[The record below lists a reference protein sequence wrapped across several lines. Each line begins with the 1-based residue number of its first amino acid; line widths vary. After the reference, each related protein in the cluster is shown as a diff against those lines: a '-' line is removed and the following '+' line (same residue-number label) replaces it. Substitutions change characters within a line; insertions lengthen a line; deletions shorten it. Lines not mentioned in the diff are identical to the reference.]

1 MSALRK
7 IELSTTTPSTDM
19 HSGQGAELFTAGAA
33 PLVDGTH
40 THMFSS
46 GSAPTTESAQMSGV
60 LTGMFSSGS

>member
-7 IELSTTTPSTDM
+7 TSPAFTTPTTDI

-33 PLVDGTH
+33 PSVDGTH

-46 GSAPTTESAQMSGV
+46 GSAPSVETAQFSGALTE
-60 LTGMFSSGS
+60 LFSSGS